1 MLDLQPTCIK
11 EGGEKEFEAVS
22 KSDRVKGRSLAAG
35 ANNCGAQLDKLDKDD
50 QHGLWQ
56 RVVASI
62 ELFD

>member
-1 MLDLQPTCIK
+1 MLDLQPTCIQ
-11 EGGEKEFEAVS
+11 EGGEEEFEAVS
-22 KSDRVKGRSLAAG
+22 KSDWVKGRSLTAR
-35 ANNCGAQLDKLDKDD
+35 ANYGSNQLDKLDKDD

>member
-11 EGGEKEFEAVS
+11 EGGEKEFKAVA

-56 RVVASI
+56 GVVASI

>member
-1 MLDLQPTCIK
+1 MLDLQLTCIQ

-22 KSDRVKGRSLAAG
+22 KSDWIKGRTLAAG
-35 ANNCGAQLDKLDKDD
+35 ANYGGSQFDKLDKDD

>member
-1 MLDLQPTCIK
+1 MNLQPTCIQ

-22 KSDRVKGRSLAAG
+22 KSNWIKGRSLAAG
-35 ANNCGAQLDKLDKDD
+35 ADYCGDQLDKLDKDD

>member
-1 MLDLQPTCIK
+1 MLDLQLTCIK

-22 KSDRVKGRSLAAG
+22 KSDWVKGRSLAAR
-35 ANNCGAQLDKLDKDD
+35 ANYCGSQFDKFDEDD

>member
-1 MLDLQPTCIK
+1 MLDLQATCIK
-11 EGGEKEFEAVS
+11 ERGEKEFEAVS
-22 KSDRVKGRSLAAG
+22 KSNWIKGRSLAAG
-35 ANNCGAQLDKLDKDD
+35 ADYCGNQLDKLDKDD

>member
-1 MLDLQPTCIK
+1 MLDLQPTCIQ

-22 KSDRVKGRSLAAG
+22 KSDWIKGRTLAAG
-35 ANNCGAQLDKLDKDD
+35 ANNCGNQLDKLDKDD

>member
-11 EGGEKEFEAVS
+11 KGGEKKFEAVS
-22 KSDRVKGRSLAAG
+22 KRDWIKGRSLTAG
-35 ANNCGAQLDKLDKDD
+35 ANNCGCQLDKLDKDD

>member
-1 MLDLQPTCIK
+1 MLDLQATCIQK
-11 EGGEKEFEAVS
+11 GGKKEFEAVS
-22 KSDRVKGRSLAAG
+22 KSDRVKGGSLAAG